1 MFDIKENKFIYCS
14 SYVSGSSRGRGIR
27 DIRDKNRNLLK
38 KLKETKLEKREELIK
53 VMIYLLAEKV
63 SYEVDF

>member
-1 MFDIKENKFIYCS
+1 MPRLPVRVGGF
-14 SYVSGSSRGRGIR
+14 
-27 DIRDKNRNLLK
+27 
-38 KLKETKLEKREELIK
+38 LIL

>member
-1 MFDIKENKFIYCS
+1 MTKETAIEAA
-14 SYVSGSSRGRGIR
+14 
-27 DIRDKNRNLLK
+27 NLLYAIERCEDYVDA
-38 KLKETKLEKREELIK
+38 LSNFK